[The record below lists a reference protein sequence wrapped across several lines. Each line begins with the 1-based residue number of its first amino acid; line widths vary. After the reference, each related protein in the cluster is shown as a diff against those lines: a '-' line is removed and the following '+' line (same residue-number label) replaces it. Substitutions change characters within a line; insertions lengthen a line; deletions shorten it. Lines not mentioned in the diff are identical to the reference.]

1 MEATVQ
7 SVQDTQAVSKFQQDS
22 DKVSQSWHGRVCAN
36 RQRLLK
42 SMIGQWTA
50 RVVAVKSLELDV
62 IEKRDGVILQYVKL
76 LWESP

>member
-7 SVQDTQAVSKFQQDS
+7 SVQDSQAVAKFKQES
-22 DKVSQSWHGRVCAN
+22 DQVRQRLYMRAGADH
-36 RQRLLK
+36 QRLLK

-62 IEKRDGVILQYVKL
+62 IEKRDGAIMQ
-76 LWESP
+76 